1 MITTCARS
9 RDRLPSPFVA
19 DERDLVVRLQAG
31 DETAFAELVRAYQTR
46 LLRLAESVV
55 SSRTVAEEVVQDTWL
70 AVVRGVDRFEG
81 RSSLKTWLFHIL
93 LNRARSTAGRE
104 ARTTLLADGD
114 VGEWFDGSGAW
125 VTPPTPWADRA
136 EDRLV
141 AEHLAG
147 RVRELLPTLPAG
159 QREVVILRDIE
170 GLGPAEVCELLGVSD
185 GNQRVMLHRG
195 RAFLRRRLEQ
205 ELQR

>member
-1 MITTCARS
+1 MTTTCAVAGEG
-9 RDRLPSPFVA
+9 LPSPFVA

-31 DETAFAELVRAYQTR
+31 DEAAFAEFVRAYQTR

-55 SSRTVAEEVVQDTWL
+55 SSRPVAEEVVQDTWL

-104 ARTTLLADGD
+104 ARTTPLADGD
-114 VGEWFDGSGAW
+114 VGEQFDAAGAW
-125 VTPPTPWADRA
+125 LTPPVPWADRA
-136 EDRLV
+136 DDRLV
-141 AEHLAG
+141 AEQLIG
-147 RVRELLPTLPAG
+147 RVRDLLPTLPAG

-170 GLGPAEVCELLGVSD
+170 GLTPADVCELLGISD

-195 RAFLRRRLEQ
+195 RAQLRRRLEE
-205 ELQR
+205 ELER